1 MSKSKTIQNKEQKK
15 LIRNK
20 PKYLL
25 KPGKRSKN
33 VKKKR
38 KDMKEKNP
46 HDNTKED
53 LLKQT
58 ESWFEFGSNIE
69 QTTTEELRPQ
79 PTSSMDLEE
88 LELRLQ
94 QSETIDVVTT
104 MHEENEIGFQVEF
117 QKSDKGSEASTNTET
132 ESENESESESEN
144 ENENENENIY
154 DLESGYG
161 FEMENENQNKNE
173 DLNALLD
180 KVNSKSKKKEF
191 KTDLGPWNK
200 DGKFRFGVVSN
211 KKSVKEK
218 RRKRIG
224 RSYSR
229 ANNKSNTEPLY
240 WRKKKG
246 LRRVKSDEADDLFV
260 SEFDGFVIMRS
271 SDKFQK
277 APPRVSLTIEEI
289 EKMEQRNLEKQRLKE
304 IEKISNQDIKTQTQ
318 THNTSKNNSK
328 NKTNRIL
335 LKKRTKKKKVKIMRK
350 KFIKK

>member
-20 PKYLL
+20 PKYSL

-46 HDNTKED
+46 QDNTKED

-94 QSETIDVVTT
+94 QSETIEVVTT

-132 ESENESESESEN
+132 ESENESESEI

-304 IEKISNQDIKTQTQ
+304 IEKISNQDTKTQ